1 MAMAKKQ
8 ESLLEERR
16 YDAQGKLLPGG
27 YIPPYQI
34 KGTAIITGPNGRKV
48 SVPENV
54 YAQFY
59 LMESNFPGLK
69 SINNFD
75 FQLELARQAAQLQAR
90 GSVMTKE
97 MALIIGEKFGIP
109 ANRILTGG
117 TGGGGA
123 NRANEI
129 ASLSA
134 LIADQAK
141 QLGINMTPEAVASIA
156 QLAQKESWSGAQII
170 DRLTQNIDWM
180 RLNAGTIKTS
190 AEDFK
195 RTASRF
201 LVNLSDQSLQDW
213 SLRIARGE
221 MTEDTVNQ
229 LIREQAKVANPWLGQ
244 YIDQGIDPIDVL
256 SANRDFI
263 ARNLEMDPLG
273 LDLMDQSI
281 MKLMTTEDATG
292 QRRLAN
298 QSEMT
303 VNVRQDDRWK
313 NTNNAKNLAA
323 GVGQMLSR
331 IFGRSSF

>member
-1 MAMAKKQ
+1 
-8 ESLLEERR
+8 
-16 YDAQGKLLPGG
+16 
-27 YIPPYQI
+27 
-34 KGTAIITGPNGRKV
+34 
-48 SVPENV
+48 
-54 YAQFY
+54 
-59 LMESNFPGLK
+59 MEATFPGLK

-75 FQLELARQAAQLQAR
+75 FQLELARQAAQLGAR

-97 MALIIGEKFGIP
+97 MALIVGQKFGIP

-123 NRANEI
+123 NRANEV
-129 ASLSA
+129 ASLSS

-156 QLAQKESWSGAQII
+156 QLAQKEKWSATQII

-201 LVNLSDQSLQDW
+201 LVNLSDQSVQDW
-213 SLRIARGE
+213 SLRIAKGE
-221 MTEDTVNQ
+221 MTEDTANQ
-229 LIREQAKVANPWLGQ
+229 LIREQAKAANPWLGQ

-256 SANRDFI
+256 AANRDFI

-273 LDLMDQSI
+273 LDLMDQNI
-281 MKLMTTEDATG
+281 LKMMTVDDGAG

-303 VNVRQDDRWK
+303 TNVRQDDRWK

-331 IFGRSSF
+331 IFGRSAY

>member
-1 MAMAKKQ
+1 MAKD
-8 ESLLEERR
+8 ETLGPEERR
-16 YDAQGKLLPGG
+16 AKAQGTLRQSG
-27 YIPPYQI
+27 YIPTNLPG
-34 KGTAIITGPNGRKV
+34 KTATITGPNGRKV
-48 SVPENV
+48 NVPQSV

-59 LMESNFPGLK
+59 LMEANFPGLK

-75 FQLELARQAAQLQAR
+75 FQLELARQAAQLEAR
-90 GSVMTKE
+90 GSVLTK
-97 MALIIGEKFGIP
+97 AQAIIIGQKYGIQP
-109 ANRILTGG
+109 GRIMTGG
-117 TGGGGA
+117 TGGTGA

-129 ASLSA
+129 ASLTS
-134 LIADQAK
+134 LISDQAK

-156 QLAQKESWSGAQII
+156 QLAQKDNWSGSQII
-170 DRLTQNIDWM
+170 DELTKNIDWM

-201 LVNLSDQSLQDW
+201 LVNLSDQSVQDW
-213 SLRIARGE
+213 SLRIAKGE
-221 MTEDTVNQ
+221 MTEDTANQ
-229 LIREQAKVANPWLGQ
+229 LIREQAKAANPWLGQ

-256 SANRDFI
+256 AANRDFI

-273 LDLMDQSI
+273 LDLMDQNI
-281 MKLMTTEDATG
+281 LKMMTVDDGTG

-303 VNVRQDDRWK
+303 TNVRQDDRWK

-331 IFGRSSF
+331 IFGRSAY

>member
-1 MAMAKKQ
+1 MATAKKPPP
-8 ESLLEERR
+8 LLEERR
-16 YDAQGKLLPGG
+16 YDAQGRLLSAG

-34 KGTAIITGPNGRKV
+34 KGTATITGPNGRKV
-48 SVPENV
+48 SVPEDV

-59 LMESNFPGLK
+59 LMEANFPGLK

-75 FQLELARQAAQLQAR
+75 FQLELAKQAAQLGGR

-97 MALIIGEKFGIP
+97 MALIIGQKFGIP

-123 NRANEI
+123 NRANEV
-129 ASLSA
+129 ATLSS

-156 QLAQKESWSGAQII
+156 QLAQKEEWSPSQII

-201 LVNLSDQSLQDW
+201 LVNLSDQSVQDW
-213 SLRIARGE
+213 SLRIAKGE
-221 MTEDTVNQ
+221 MTEDTANQ
-229 LIREQAKVANPWLGQ
+229 LIREQAKAANPWLGQ

-256 SANRDFI
+256 AANRDFI

-273 LDLMDQSI
+273 LDLMDQNI
-281 MKLMTTEDATG
+281 LKMMTVDDGTG

-303 VNVRQDDRWK
+303 TNVRQDDRWK

-331 IFGRSSF
+331 IFGRSAY